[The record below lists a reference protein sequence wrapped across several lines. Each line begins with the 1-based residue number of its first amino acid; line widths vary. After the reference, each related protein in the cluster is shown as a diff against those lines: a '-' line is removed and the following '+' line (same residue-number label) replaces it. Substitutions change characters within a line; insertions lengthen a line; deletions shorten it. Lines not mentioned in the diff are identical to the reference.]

1 VGQSGPKGPRRC
13 NKGVIMQRKE
23 MWGFLAILGPMKAD
37 IVERR

>member
-1 VGQSGPKGPRRC
+1 
-13 NKGVIMQRKE
+13 MQMKE

>member
-1 VGQSGPKGPRRC
+1 
-13 NKGVIMQRKE
+13 MQRKE